1 MMTSL
6 IKKRRSA
13 ATVIGVAFVSLFVCR
28 QPRAE
33 ELADLD
39 DHELLSRLTSHPDST
54 EGVPLSI
61 AAQPTDS
68 LHPQDTDIDGN
79 AVVFDPGAA
88 VPSDRFW
95 LISTRSISSSACR
108 IDLESP
114 DLSVFQI
121 DCGCPTRTTL
131 DHYFASLGPDRTA
144 VVYVH
149 GNRMQSQEAIG
160 RGFAVY
166 RNISR
171 YRDSRPVDWVIWSW
185 PSAKQGI
192 LIHDA
197 RRKAARTDAQGLYLA
212 WLLRRHVEQ
221 GIPTTLIGFS
231 FGGRVITGS
240 LHALAGGKL
249 GGREMPGSPVSGVP
263 FDAGLVAPAIDSHWL
278 GKKGYHSLA
287 TQNLDRLVLL
297 YNRRDV
303 VLKRY
308 WLLDRVRGRMALGY
322 SGPRVFAP
330 RADGSKLSVLSRDCS
345 PSIGLQHDELD
356 YYRKSCHAGSFMARL
371 IDDIDV
377 TH

>member
-1 MMTSL
+1 MTSL

-13 ATVIGVAFVSLFVCR
+13 TAVIGVALVSLFVCR
-28 QPRAE
+28 QPHAE

-39 DHELLSRLTSHPDST
+39 DYEFHSRLTSQPSAG

-61 AAQPTDS
+61 ETPSTGS
-68 LHPQDTDIDGN
+68 LRSNDT
-79 AVVFDPGAA
+79 AVAKDVTAFRAEA
-88 VPSDRFW
+88 EVPSDRFW
-95 LISTRSISSSACR
+95 LISTRTISSSACR
-108 IDLESP
+108 INLDSP

-131 DHYFASLGPDRTA
+131 DQYFASLGPDRTA

-212 WLLRRHVEQ
+212 WLLRKHVEQ

-278 GKKGYHSLA
+278 GKNGYHSLA

-322 SGPRVFAP
+322 SGPRVFSP